1 MRELTPSRGREA
13 GARGNKFLPQP
24 ISLPLLERFGSMAL
38 TTFAS
43 RILLDTGISMG
54 DEGKGRLIPEL
65 IRELQEKTGRKN
77 PVEIVV
83 KVNGGAN
90 SGHTSGG
97 LKLNLFPAGVVEDS
111 VACLAIGSGVVAD
124 PHKFLWESAYIES
137 NGYAV
142 LPRLLID
149 ERTMVSDLSHR
160 LLDLGWE
167 WYRVHI
173 LGQEKRGSTGRGI
186 SPSYS
191 EETSQF
197 ALYYNEFRLDRESF
211 HNRLKARLER
221 ALDTLEHVCR
231 VPEAEFR
238 GFFETLTTAEKRAN
252 EGLIEAGLFSESE
265 FDFTRFLGTEPY
277 AVDLEAVIERY
288 WQAGTK
294 LKAQIGDVR
303 ERIRAALE
311 AGQYVIGEFGQAFW
325 LDKRFGFPPNV
336 TASHT
341 LPAEFFLSTGVPLQ
355 PAHTLGV
362 CKAYDTKV
370 GTHVFVCEFP
380 EEHPLGRRL
389 AKLEYGTT
397 TGRQRMVGWFDAV
410 EKGDAIRYGGC
421 QDIVINKI
429 DALTYGGDWLPGGEL
444 LICTAYRAPDGS
456 LVKHV
461 PRDIATH
468 MSMQP
473 VYTQL
478 PGWAEDISKIRTF
491 DNLPLN
497 AKRYV
502 ANMLKATLEVAF
514 GEKSK
519 WPDRLPNLRYVGV
532 GPDPDQI
539 IRDIPETRELV
550 KLA

>member
-1 MRELTPSRGREA
+1 
-13 GARGNKFLPQP
+13 
-24 ISLPLLERFGSMAL
+24 MAL
-38 TTFAS
+38 TPFAS

-65 IRELQEKTGRKN
+65 IRELQNETKTSD

-97 LKLNLFPAGVVEDS
+97 LKLNLFPAGVVEES
-111 VACLAIGSGVVAD
+111 VKCLAIGSGVVAD
-124 PHKFLWESAYIES
+124 PHKFLWESAYIEHS
-137 NGYAV
+137 GFSV
-142 LPRLLID
+142 LSRLLID
-149 ERTMVSDLSHR
+149 QRTMVSDLCHR

-167 WYRVHI
+167 WYRVNI

-186 SPSYS
+186 SPAYT

-197 ALYYNEFRLDRESF
+197 QMYFYEYLLDRETYAQ
-211 HNRLKARLER
+211 RLKARMDR
-221 ALDTLEHVCR
+221 TVKTLQHVCQ
-231 VPEAEFR
+231 VPEEVWR
-238 GFFETLTTAEKRAN
+238 GFFDTLTAAEKRAN
-252 EGLIEAGLFSESE
+252 ANLVEAGLFPESE
-265 FDFTRFLGTEPY
+265 FDFTRFMGREPY
-277 AVDLEAVIERY
+277 SADEEKLVDAY
-288 WQAGTK
+288 WTAGTR
-294 LKAQIGDVR
+294 LKNQIGDVR
-303 ERIRAALE
+303 ERIHKALS
-311 AGQYVIGEFGQAFW
+311 GGKYVIGEFGQAFW

-341 LPAEFFLSTGVPLQ
+341 LPAEFFLSTGVGLQ
-355 PAHTLGV
+355 QAHTLGV

-380 EEHPLGRRL
+380 PEHPLGQRL

-397 TGRQRMVGWFDAV
+397 TGRQRMVGWYDAV

-421 QDIVINKI
+421 QDIVINKL
-429 DALTYGGDWLPGGEL
+429 DALTYGGDWVPGGEL
-444 LICTAYRAPDGS
+444 LICTAYRSPDGS
-456 LVKHV
+456 PVRHV

-468 MSMQP
+468 ASLKP
-473 VYTQL
+473 VYKQL
-478 PGWAEDISKIRTF
+478 PGWEEDISKVRTF

-502 ANMLKATLEVAF
+502 ANMMKATLEVAF
-514 GEKSK
+514 GKEAG
-519 WPDRLPNLRYVGV
+519 WPDKLPNLRYIGV

-539 IRDIPETRELV
+539 IGDIPATRELV
-550 KLA
+550 RLA

>member
-1 MRELTPSRGREA
+1 
-13 GARGNKFLPQP
+13 
-24 ISLPLLERFGSMAL
+24 MAL
-38 TTFAS
+38 TTLSS

-65 IRELQEKTGRKN
+65 IRELQVKTGTPD
-77 PVEIVV
+77 PVAIVV

-97 LKLNLFPAGVVEDS
+97 LKLNLFPAGVVEES
-111 VACLAIGSGVVAD
+111 VECLAIGSGVVAD
-124 PHKFLWESAYIES
+124 PHKFLWESAYIEHS
-137 NGYAV
+137 GHKV
-142 LPRLLID
+142 LSRLLID
-149 ERTMVSDLSHR
+149 QRTMISDLSHR

-167 WYRVHI
+167 WYRVNI

-197 ALYYNEFRLDRESF
+197 AMYYNEFLLERESF
-211 HNRLKARLER
+211 SARLQSRLER
-221 ALDTLEHVCR
+221 ALHTLEHVCR
-231 VPEAEFR
+231 VPDEEFR
-238 GFFETLTTAEKRAN
+238 NFLDVLTQAEKRAN
-252 EGLIEAGLFSESE
+252 QNLIEAGLFPEE
-265 FDFTRFLGTEPY
+265 AFDFNRFAGDSPFTLDVSAIVESYWATGTR
-277 AVDLEAVIERY
+277 
-288 WQAGTK
+288 
-294 LKAQIGDVR
+294 LKEQIGDVR
-303 ERIRAALE
+303 EKIRSKLQ
-311 AGQYVIGEFGQAFW
+311 AGKYVIGEFGQAFW
-325 LDKRFGFPPNV
+325 LDKRFGFQPNV

-341 LPAEFFLSTGVPLQ
+341 LPAEFFLSTGVALQ
-355 PAHTLGV
+355 PAHVFGV

-370 GTHVFVCEFP
+370 GTHVFVCQFP
-380 EEHPLGRRL
+380 GDHPLGKRL

-421 QDIVINKI
+421 QDLVINKI

-456 LVKHV
+456 LVRHV

-468 MSMQP
+468 RLLKP
-473 VYTQL
+473 VYRQL
-478 PGWAEDISKIRTF
+478 PGWEEDISKVRTF

-502 ANMLKATLEVAF
+502 ANMMKATLEVAY
-514 GEKSK
+514 GEESE
-519 WPDRLPNLRYVGV
+519 WPATLPNLRYIGV

-539 IRDIPETRELV
+539 ISDVPETRQLIR
-550 KLA
+550 LA